1 MDDNEALAADQPNGY
16 LTHLTIILSIVN
28 SSENLTL
35 ENKSRVQKIHLTFLN
50 DQISFALVLLKFH
63 PSLPSG
69 LSIDIK

>member
-16 LTHLTIILSIVN
+16 LTHLTMILSIVN

-50 DQISFALVLLKFH
+50 D
-63 PSLPSG
+63 
-69 LSIDIK
+69 